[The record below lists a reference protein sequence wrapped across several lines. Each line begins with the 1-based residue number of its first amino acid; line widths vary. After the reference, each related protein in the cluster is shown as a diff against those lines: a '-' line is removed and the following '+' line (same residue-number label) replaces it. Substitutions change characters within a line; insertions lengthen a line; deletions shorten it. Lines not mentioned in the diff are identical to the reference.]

1 MPGKNVGIDILVTF
15 RNSGTRIVQPI
26 KMIEWTSHEN
36 KEFELLQ
43 SVQINIH
50 ESNTCRKGWL
60 YFDVHGKQPL
70 YFQQSYIPV
79 SAAYPTYLSSSF
91 EDVSLDM
98 ITVFHT
104 RAYG

>member
-1 MPGKNVGIDILVTF
+1 
-15 RNSGTRIVQPI
+15 
-26 KMIEWTSHEN
+26 MIEWTSHEN